1 MLHGLCLIEDC
12 KAKDEA
18 MAQIDVE
25 LAAATRGTKAAACRY
40 ALLKAGY
47 PENNPSL
54 AEVKDILRDAHLTRA
69 CPFVD
74 SQLESGLANA
84 KHALDKRTGSSSD
97 GLTKWGWS
105 ESSGAATDSNRDK
118 SASTYSLMTENLSD
132 KGSVA
137 KTVAD
142 VAASSEHVS
151 VAEPVVAQAVG
162 SKDTVNTESS
172 VSRNN
177 DQVTAAL
184 AAKESEILNQIEALQ
199 HDLETVRNALT
210 LLRT

>member
-1 MLHGLCLIEDC
+1 
-12 KAKDEA
+12 
-18 MAQIDVE
+18 
-25 LAAATRGTKAAACRY
+25 
-40 ALLKAGY
+40 
-47 PENNPSL
+47 
-54 AEVKDILRDAHLTRA
+54 
-69 CPFVD
+69 
-74 SQLESGLANA
+74 
-84 KHALDKRTGSSSD
+84 
-97 GLTKWGWS
+97 
-105 ESSGAATDSNRDK
+105 
-118 SASTYSLMTENLSD
+118 MTENLSD